1 MDRADLPKTVPK
13 FSVPDPPPERAQ
25 ERAQD
30 RNPDERMSRPIAHSP
45 TSPVAEPALGEDALA
60 AALEIVRRLTLESAG
75 EAGANEESGFDDSA
89 TFACTACGRENPAE
103 NRFCAKCGVPLDPA
117 VWGASRSPDK
127 PGGPAKRERGES
139 TGEHHHHH
147 HYHHHYFA
155 AEGGHPLPVYPAPA
169 RIIAAPGPASSTE
182 AARRG
187 SALPSEPLSRSESA
201 ARKVSEH
208 WALACNTRHLDDL
221 VELYGPDA
229 IVMRP
234 NVPPIRGTSAI
245 REFFVAVLD
254 AGLGEVELEPLR
266 TEFVGDVAYEA
277 GRCKMLVPVAMGKR
291 REERGKYLMVMTRQA
306 GEWKVASDCW
316 SSDISLGLAPE
327 TSATGGASAP
337 GAMPP
342 RSGRKTL

>member
-1 MDRADLPKTVPK
+1 VPE
-13 FSVPDPPPERAQ
+13 PPL
-25 ERAQD
+25 
-30 RNPDERMSRPIAHSP
+30 
-45 TSPVAEPALGEDALA
+45 AEDSLA
-60 AALEIVRRLTLESAG
+60 AAIEMVRRLTLEAAG
-75 EAGANEESGFDDSA
+75 EAGAAEESGRDRPRA
-89 TFACTACGRENPAE
+89 FACAACGRENPAE
-103 NRFCAKCGVPLDPA
+103 NRFCARCGVPLDPA
-117 VWGASRSPDK
+117 VWGATRSPDTT
-127 PGGPAKRERGES
+127 GGPAKRGKGE
-139 TGEHHHHH
+139 TAGEHHYHH

-155 AEGGHPLPVYPAPA
+155 GEGAEPSPVSLRPTASNPAPA
-169 RIIAAPGPASSTE
+169 IARSPEGAK
-182 AARRG
+182 RG
-187 SALPSEPLSRSESA
+187 SPIPSEPVSRSESA

-266 TEFVGDVAYEA
+266 TEFMGDVAYEA

-316 SSDISLGLAPE
+316 SSDVSLSLGTE
-327 TSATGGASAP
+327 TGAAGGASATGGAPS
-337 GAMPP
+337 
-342 RSGRKTL
+342 RSNRNVP